1 METKQIDANKTL
13 NEPSNEN
20 LESIMK
26 KYFIPPQTTNYMK
39 WGQSFMIVIL
49 FGFML
54 VGILFAYIYANY
66 SDFQTRISVITN
78 AYIFG
83 KNPEL
88 EFRRYLKNTQGELIS
103 AVMNDIQTSSTNL
116 ETVNARLDSTDSRI
130 SNKVPTEVPEKYA
143 ETNILAISIQK
154 NVAQLRD
161 TISKL
166 AGTFVLGNYIK
177 DGAIN
182 TVK

>member
-1 METKQIDANKTL
+1 MEKEQINVKKTL
-13 NEPSNEN
+13 DNPISEN

-26 KYFIPPQTTNYMK
+26 KYFVPPKTINYMK
-39 WGQSFMIVIL
+39 WGQSFMIILL

-54 VGILFAYIYANY
+54 IGILFAYIYANY
-66 SDFQTRISVITN
+66 TDFQTRISVITN

-88 EFRRYLKNTQGELIS
+88 EFRKYLKNTQGELIS
-103 AVMNDIQTSSTNL
+103 AVMNDIQTSTTNL
-116 ETVNARLDSTDSRI
+116 ETINARLDSTASRL
-130 SNKVPTEVPEKYA
+130 SNKVQTDVPEKYA
-143 ETNILAISIQK
+143 ETNSLGISIQK
-154 NVAQLRD
+154 NIAQLRD
-161 TISKL
+161 TVSKL
-166 AGTFVLGNYIK
+166 AGSFVLGNYIK